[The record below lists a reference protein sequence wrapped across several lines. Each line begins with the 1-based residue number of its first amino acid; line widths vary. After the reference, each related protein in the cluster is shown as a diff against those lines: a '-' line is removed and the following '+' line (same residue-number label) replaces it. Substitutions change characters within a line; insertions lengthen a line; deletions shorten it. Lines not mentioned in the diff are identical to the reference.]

1 MRNLFWLVVSVLP
14 LFHPYL
20 GLLSLLIVII
30 EYVTLVRD
38 PNGQRFG
45 DKISLTKVCDL
56 KPHISDG
63 KFLWWTLLVVV
74 IYLAISLGV
83 AKTVHQLGVAAAESK
98 HEDVSKE

>member
-1 MRNLFWLVVSVLP
+1 M
-14 LFHPYL
+14 
-20 GLLSLLIVII
+20 
-30 EYVTLVRD
+30 TLVRD

-74 IYLAISLGV
+74 IYLAISLAV
-83 AKTVHQLGVAAAESK
+83 AKAVHQVKVDASESE
-98 HEDVSKE
+98 HADVSKE